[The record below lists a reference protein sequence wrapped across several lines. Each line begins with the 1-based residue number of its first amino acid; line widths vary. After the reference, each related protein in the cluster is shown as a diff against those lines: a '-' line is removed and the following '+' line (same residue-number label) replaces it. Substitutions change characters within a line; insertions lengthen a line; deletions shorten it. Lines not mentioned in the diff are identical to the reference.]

1 MFTRYRHIT
10 LLGVVLLAQL
20 LLLAYQIRRP
30 DAGGVRLLRLWSIR
44 AVLPVAR
51 ASHAAVA
58 GVETMAH
65 NYVFLRHARLQ
76 ARTLAAEL
84 RETQVENLQLRAA
97 VAENTRLN
105 ALLGFHPR
113 QIERLLPAQIIGGSA
128 ALDSQ
133 VLYLNRG
140 TADGVARNMPVLC
153 PQGVVGKITQTFPH
167 ESEVLLI
174 TDPGSGVGAMV
185 ANSGG
190 HGVLWGRGPG
200 ETALRFV
207 SDHEAVHSGEAVVT
221 SGEDQIF
228 PAGLPLGTVTAASQG
243 QPFWRIRVRPAAPI
257 AELDDVLIA
266 TRLGPQPPPPPDAAA
281 LSAAAILSQK
291 LPAIPREAFNP
302 LTGPPARVPDLLAAR
317 LAEARARAAATAPA
331 PPSHAAA
338 PKTATAQSAHRPGP
352 APGGMQAAVASQRR
366 PAAGAAPATSPRHG
380 APGAVGQIG
389 PAQKSAVGPPAAM
402 ANAKPSPAAPP
413 AVHPRRRP

>member
-30 DAGGVRLLRLWSIR
+30 DAGGVRLLRLWSVR

-58 GVETMAH
+58 GLEAVAH

-76 ARTLAAEL
+76 ARTLAADL
-84 RETQVENLQLRAA
+84 RKTQVENLQLRAA
-97 VAENTRLN
+97 VAENARLN

-113 QIERLLPAQIIGGSA
+113 QIERLLPAEIIGGGA

-174 TDPGSGVGAMV
+174 TDPGSGVGAML
-185 ANSGG
+185 ARSHG

-200 ETALRFV
+200 ETSLRFV
-207 SDHEAVHSGEAVVT
+207 SAHEAVSRGEAVVT

-228 PAGLPLGTVTAASQG
+228 PAGLPLGTVTAARRG
-243 QPFWRIRVRPAAPI
+243 QPFWRIQVRPAAPI
-257 AELDDVLIA
+257 TELNDVLIA
-266 TRLGPQPPPPPDAAA
+266 TRLGPQPPPPPDAEA
-281 LSAAAILSQK
+281 LSAAAILSRK
-291 LPAIPREAFNP
+291 LPAIPQEAFNP

-317 LAEARARAAATAPA
+317 LAEARARGAVPAAPPQAKAAPSGTGAAHATKDAAKNAPVPAAARMAVAAGAAAP
-331 PPSHAAA
+331 HAAA
-338 PKTATAQSAHRPGP
+338 VANAKPGP
-352 APGGMQAAVASQRR
+352 AP
-366 PAAGAAPATSPRHG
+366 PA
-380 APGAVGQIG
+380 
-389 PAQKSAVGPPAAM
+389 
-402 ANAKPSPAAPP
+402 